1 MDGLKLHMGQSGLEE
16 RWGPQFSQKVPLL
29 RLRCTYNICIFINMN
44 IVWEPKKAK
53 TNFLKH
59 QIRFSDAEL
68 VLFDPLALSR
78 EDEDTE
84 GERRFVSM

>member
-1 MDGLKLHMGQSGLEE
+1 
-16 RWGPQFSQKVPLL
+16 
-29 RLRCTYNICIFINMN
+29 MN

-78 EDEDTE
+78 EDEDTD

>member
-1 MDGLKLHMGQSGLEE
+1 
-16 RWGPQFSQKVPLL
+16 
-29 RLRCTYNICIFINMN
+29 MN

-53 TNFLKH
+53 TNYLKH

-84 GERRFVSM
+84 GERRFVSIGSDALGRTLVVVYTYRGKNIRLISARKATSKERKRYEKGI

>member
-1 MDGLKLHMGQSGLEE
+1 
-16 RWGPQFSQKVPLL
+16 
-29 RLRCTYNICIFINMN
+29 MN

-53 TNFLKH
+53 TNYLKH

-84 GERRFVSM
+84 GERRFVSIGSSCVYLPWQKYPINFSPGGNIKGKETI